1 MNYVK
6 KARGDSNEKPG
17 QLPRNG
23 TEGNMRAIAGG
34 IAHDLNTILT
44 VIYGYCEMALESTGE
59 STVTEHHIQRI
70 IHATDR
76 ARILA
81 EELIDLSRDLV
92 QKTEVIRVSEV
103 LSDTLNF
110 FKPSL
115 PDAITV
121 TENMNTPDICVEE
134 VPARLF
140 RVFMNLASNAFQA
153 MEDTGGAL
161 TVTLDSAGVA
171 DNQSVP
177 GGERAHIRFEDTGK
191 GMGKE
196 TARKAVNPF
205 FTYGKKGTGLG
216 LAVANEIINT
226 MDGTLEISSEPGRG
240 TVIDV
245 FIPAL
250 PFGLVGEKI

>member
-59 STVTEHHIQRI
+59 STVMEHHIQRI

-92 QKTEVIRVSEV
+92 QKTEVTRLSEV
-103 LSDTLNF
+103 LSDTLSF
-110 FKPSL
+110 FKPTL
-115 PDAITV
+115 PDIITV
-121 TENMNTPDICVEE
+121 TENMTSPDICVEA
-134 VPARLF
+134 VPAQLF
-140 RVFMNLASNAFQA
+140 RVFMNLSSNAFKA
-153 MEDTGGAL
+153 MEDTGGTL
-161 TVTLDSAGVA
+161 TVTLDSARA
-171 DNQSVP
+171 PDIQSLP
-177 GGERAHIRFEDTGK
+177 GRDRAHVRFEDTGK
-191 GMGKE
+191 GMDEE
-196 TARKAVNPF
+196 TARKAISPF
-205 FTYGKKGTGLG
+205 FTSGKKGTGLG
-216 LAVANEIINT
+216 LAVVSEIINT